1 MSRER
6 LGLSRIK
13 STLLRSVAQTTHVD
27 EASRTL
33 TPGIIGGSG
42 TLERVSFDHVSPG
55 WGAKPRPPP
64 WNAIPEEVEQKVRGW
79 VEKETWTSPCAKH
92 IIRLWKRCKVYDRHP
107 IHFYY
112 GTKKELFAKFCAEC
126 PDIKISLASFKRP
139 IPWFVRKGGRESC
152 LCGCCQNM
160 RLLLKAL
167 NDAQPLL
174 CEALEHSADASGDPC
189 CTSSPE
195 GTSDR
200 TGGTRESADAEG
212 THCKLC
218 EVASETSKSKL
229 MEKLLCDNAETQ
241 GKHACVDGS
250 CESCGFA
257 RLWSKGLRPLIVD
270 DTTITEKNKKDRIVS
285 RLKSDSHAN
294 WNKPVKWSEHKAE
307 REVGNKRTVLRR
319 TKP

>member
-1 MSRER
+1 MTGTLSTFTTEPKRSSLRSSVQNAPTSRSHSHHSKGASP
-6 LGLSRIK
+6 GLS
-13 STLLRSVAQTTHVD
+13 
-27 EASRTL
+27 
-33 TPGIIGGSG
+33 
-42 TLERVSFDHVSPG
+42 
-55 WGAKPRPPP
+55 AK
-64 WNAIPEEVEQKVRGW
+64 AGVKAACV
-79 VEKETWTSPCAKH
+79 VVVK
-92 IIRLWKRCKVYDRHP
+92 
-107 IHFYY
+107 
-112 GTKKELFAKFCAEC
+112 
-126 PDIKISLASFKRP
+126 
-139 IPWFVRKGGRESC
+139 
-152 LCGCCQNM
+152 NM

-250 CESCGFA
+250 CESYGFA
-257 RLWSKGLRPLIVD
+257 RLWSKALRPLIVD
-270 DTTITEKNKKDRIVS
+270 DTTITEKIR
-285 RLKSDSHAN
+285 
-294 WNKPVKWSEHKAE
+294 
-307 REVGNKRTVLRR
+307 RTVLYLDPSLIRMR
-319 TKP
+319 IGISP